1 MLKDTQNDLKMQLE
15 RKIYEVILNILN
27 KLRLNKGQKIKFQ
40 ILNNLFKI
48 TKKKLFGR

>member
-27 KLRLNKGQKIKFQ
+27 KLRLNKG
-40 ILNNLFKI
+40 
-48 TKKKLFGR
+48 